1 MRLYV
6 DSADLNAIER
16 ALATGYVHGVT
27 TNPTLLR
34 RAGLHR
40 DDIPTLVRSAVA
52 AGADEIHLQ
61 VLEDDAAV
69 KLPATGPAIF
79 SAYPRSQRAHR

>member
-27 TNPTLLR
+27 INPTLLR
-34 RAGLHR
+34 RAGL
-40 DDIPTLVRSAVA
+40 
-52 AGADEIHLQ
+52 
-61 VLEDDAAV
+61 
-69 KLPATGPAIF
+69 KLPATGPGFAAGAALIDHGMRITF
-79 SAYPRSQRAHR
+79 TAV